1 MGKEATDKNTLLTIT
16 AEIIS
21 NLNEGY
27 LIKLY
32 NDETDEA
39 STVNSVDAYADY
51 IISSANH
58 SKRDDFKAVWLPS
71 PNAKRAD
78 IDAIGI
84 RLGEIQSRFDKEIEK
99 EKS

>member
-1 MGKEATDKNTLLTIT
+1 MEHHDHTEGTLLTIT

-27 LIKLY
+27 IIKLY

-39 STVNSVDAYADY
+39 TSVTDVDAYADY
-51 IISSANH
+51 IINAVNNSQ
-58 SKRDDFKAVWLPS
+58 RDDFKAVWLPS

-78 IDAIGI
+78 IDQIGV
-84 RLGEIQSRFDKEIEK
+84 RLGEIQKRFDIEIGGK
-99 EKS
+99 

>member
-1 MGKEATDKNTLLTIT
+1 MENQEKETGTLLTIT

-27 LIKLY
+27 IIKLY

-39 STVNSVDAYADY
+39 TTVNSVDEYADY
-51 IISSANH
+51 IITSVNN
-58 SKRDDFKAVWLPS
+58 SKQEDFKAVWLPS

-78 IDAIGI
+78 ITQIGVK
-84 RLGEIQSRFDKEIEK
+84 LGEIQQRFDIEIGAE
-99 EKS
+99 EG